1 MADACTLLSWCDE
14 LAVKAA
20 QLVGSSDTLL
30 PNAGIS
36 PAPTQAA
43 SQKQNGFRRFHGR
56 LPVRRGP
63 RGLVVLILVRRR
75 ILCRCLLRDRNG
87 SLEDVGQE
95 V

>member
-14 LAVKAA
+14 LAVEAA

-36 PAPTQAA
+36 SAPTQAA
-43 SQKQNGFRRFHGR
+43 SQKQSGFWRFDGR
-56 LPVRRGP
+56 LPVRGGR
-63 RGLVVLILVRRR
+63 RGLVVLLLVHRR
-75 ILCRCLLRDRNG
+75 ILSRCLLRDRNG